1 MATGAKSAS
10 LNGGNSSWTSWSWS
24 SSSSLT
30 KDPAEP
36 IWKKQNIKSGQR
48 VKFKKI
54 ILLFFYVRFPTDVTM
69 QNCILGIKKIS
80 IRVKK
85 VILHS

>member
-36 IWKKQNIKSGQR
+36 IGKMQ
-48 VKFKKI
+48 KI
-54 ILLFFYVRFPTDVTM
+54 
-69 QNCILGIKKIS
+69 
-80 IRVKK
+80 
-85 VILHS
+85 